1 MNIEINSSYTFATLL
16 DSKIKMQNVHVSTV
30 EIKHMQLGNLIS
42 KLEKRLN
49 QGRSAGKSAD
59 DGGPGNFTDV
69 WTMKMTSPG
78 ISFFWGTL
86 RWTRF
91 S

>member
-1 MNIEINSSYTFATLL
+1 MNIEINSSYTFARLL
-16 DSKIKMQNVHVSTV
+16 HSRIKMQNVHVSTV

-49 QGRSAGKSAD
+49 QGRSAGKSTD
-59 DGGPGNFTDV
+59 NGRPENDTDV

-78 ISFFWGTL
+78 ISFFRGP
-86 RWTRF
+86 
-91 S
+91 